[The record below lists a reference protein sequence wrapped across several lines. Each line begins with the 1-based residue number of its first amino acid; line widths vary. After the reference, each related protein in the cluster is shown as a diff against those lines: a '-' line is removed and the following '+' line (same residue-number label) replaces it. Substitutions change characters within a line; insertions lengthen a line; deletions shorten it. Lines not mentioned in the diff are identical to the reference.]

1 MKKLIDGVIKH
12 ILKNRNCVIR
22 ISGHG
27 AAGKTN
33 LAEEIMERMEHD
45 TFNYLNTDAYII
57 PGEYRKSL
65 EAVYEYEN
73 EEYRGKVTA
82 CLPAAHELASL
93 KRDLLMLRRG
103 MDILTIDAHW
113 APEKTIHADR
123 PFTIV
128 DGMSTTFLEDQLFD
142 LSIYIYTDERT
153 ELARRMERDVKDRGR
168 SSEALLSSHHQR
180 RIQYELFMH
189 EKRHEFDIVIDDTD
203 GRYIIEKND
212 VMM

>member
-1 MKKLIDGVIKH
+1 MKELIDGIVEH
-12 ILKNRNCVIR
+12 VHKNKNCVIR

-45 TFNYLNTDAYII
+45 TFNYLNTDAYVI

-65 EAVYEYEN
+65 GAIYKYEN
-73 EEYRGKVTA
+73 EECRGKVTA
-82 CLPAAHELASL
+82 CLPGAHELASL

-103 MDILTIDAHW
+103 LDFLPIAADW
-113 APEKTIHADR
+113 APEKIIHAER
-123 PFTIV
+123 PITVV
-128 DGMSTTFLEDQLFD
+128 DGMSTTFLEDRLFD

-153 ELARRMERDVKDRGR
+153 ELARRMERDVKNRGR
-168 SSEALLSSHHQR
+168 SSEALISSHHQR
-180 RIQYELFMH
+180 RVQYELFMH

-203 GRYIIEKND
+203 GRFTVEKNS
-212 VMM
+212 VMI

>member
-65 EAVYEYEN
+65 GAVYEYEN

-103 MDILTIDAHW
+103 MDFLTIDADW
-113 APEKTIHADR
+113 APEKIIHADR

-128 DGMSTTFLEDQLFD
+128 DGMSTTFLEDRLFD
-142 LSIYIYTDERT
+142 LSIYIYTDGET
-153 ELARRMERDVKDRGR
+153 ELARRMERDVNDRGR
-168 SSEALLSSHHQR
+168 SSEALISSHHQR

-189 EKRHEFDIVIDDTD
+189 EKRDEFDIVIDDTV
-203 GRYIIEKND
+203 GRFTVEKNS
-212 VMM
+212 VMI

>member
-65 EAVYEYEN
+65 GAVYEYEN
-73 EEYRGKVTA
+73 EEYREKVTA

-123 PFTIV
+123 P
-128 DGMSTTFLEDQLFD
+128 LQ
-142 LSIYIYTDERT
+142 
-153 ELARRMERDVKDRGR
+153 
-168 SSEALLSSHHQR
+168 SSMA
-180 RIQYELFMH
+180 
-189 EKRHEFDIVIDDTD
+189 
-203 GRYIIEKND
+203 
-212 VMM
+212 